1 MRLLLRPI
9 VACAL
14 LLACT
19 APDAQDTPLA
29 LLDGIAC
36 ERCQRE
42 PGMPCDAMAIQ
53 RVVAEVSGAEP
64 AQEEISCTIDEPAP
78 DEVSECVST
87 RTWRFGSLRY
97 LRGAPPAAAGDLF
110 QTATRYDYFK
120 PERKRGIVLR
130 ADTRYLLFASTA
142 HSDSRPRASWRLA
155 FACEMP
161 PKK

>member
-19 APDAQDTPLA
+19 APDARDTLLA
-29 LLDGIAC
+29 LPDGIAC

-42 PGMPCDAMAIQ
+42 PGMPCDAMALAIQ

-78 DEVSECVST
+78 DEDSQCVST
-87 RTWRFGSLRY
+87 STWRVGSLRY
-97 LRGAPPAAAGDLF
+97 LRGGPPAAASDLF
-110 QTATRYDYFK
+110 QTATQYDYFK

-130 ADTRYLLFASTA
+130 ADTR
-142 HSDSRPRASWRLA
+142 
-155 FACEMP
+155 
-161 PKK
+161 